1 MTNKE
6 AILRIEDH
14 IRVHH
19 IGEYPH
25 IYIAEALN
33 MAIDALK
40 EIESIKKERDKAVR
54 ILHEVSRK
62 HGLCDGCKNNSKDG
76 CMDEEASYTCCMEND
91 LWEWKGLDEKSN

>member
-25 IYIAEALN
+25 IHIAEALN
-33 MAIDALK
+33 MAIEALK
-40 EIESIKKERDKAVR
+40 EIEIVKKERDKAVEMVR
-54 ILHEVSRK
+54 AMSHQF
-62 HGLCDGCKNNSKDG
+62 GTCDGCKQLGSKCSVSDYWCEKDG
-76 CMDEEASYTCCMEND
+76 QDR
-91 LWEWKGLDEKSN
+91 WEWEGLDEKSN

>member
-19 IGEYPH
+19 IGKYPH

-40 EIESIKKERDKAVR
+40 EIESVKKERDKAVEMVHK
-54 ILHEVSRK
+54 LADNQ
-62 HGLCDGCKNNSKDG
+62 GTCTGCKRIWKECANVYLCEKDG
-76 CMDEEASYTCCMEND
+76 KDH
-91 LWEWKGLDEKSN
+91 WEWDGLDEKSN